1 MVGKF
6 HVEGPKILTEL
17 FWEASETTKSVSE
30 VGRLKGAGVAGK
42 LLLLIVKLRSC
53 TLPPIIWTREAFVEE
68 DESEE
73 LEDAA
78 SVDGG
83 DGGSEWA
90 TPLWEWVVREIF
102 VNILVVEK
110 VSGEEDDEVK
120 NE

>member
-1 MVGKF
+1 VGKF

-30 VGRLKGAGVAGK
+30 VGRLKRAGVAGK

-53 TLPPIIWTREAFVEE
+53 TLPAVIWIREAFVEE
-68 DESEE
+68 DEADE
-73 LEDAA
+73 LEDPP

-83 DGGSEWA
+83 DGGSEWVA
-90 TPLWEWVVREIF
+90 PLWEWVVRAIF
-102 VNILVVEK
+102 VNILVVDK
-110 VSGEEDDEVK
+110 VSGEEDEVK